1 MFEYFSVVP
10 SYLRKAVFQSLLK
23 VGNRQEFVVPSAPS
37 LTSTFQ
43 QLHLCDDQE
52 WKERYWEA
60 ACFRVDHSRLRRG
73 QAYGVSE

>member
-10 SYLRKAVFQSLLK
+10 SYLRKVVFQSLLK

-52 WKERYWEA
+52 SKER
-60 ACFRVDHSRLRRG
+60 
-73 QAYGVSE
+73 